1 MTCHYLCPFGP
12 ETLGSI
18 ACQDCEN
25 AIDNLDST
33 KWLKALLADLGWTVK
48 DEEPFILE

>member
-25 AIDNLDST
+25 AIDNLDSR
-33 KWLKALLADLGWTVK
+33 KWLKAALADMGCTVE
-48 DEEPFILE
+48 DLE

>member
-1 MTCHYLCPFGP
+1 MTCHYLCPFGA

-25 AIDNLDST
+25 AIDNLYST
-33 KWLKALLADLGWTVK
+33 EWLKALLADAGWTVK
-48 DEEPFILE
+48 DEELFILE